1 MPKKANKVHVF
12 EKTKEYFKKFKNI
25 VIVDV
30 KDIST
35 DKIQKIRHEIVSLGE
50 TETLCGKT
58 TVIRKAITDLIEECK
73 GDLPKHIPK
82 QQLLDFSEAMPGVH
96 LLLIFTNKDI
106 ADISNIT
113 SKYVIEKQAKPGQ
126 LSPVEIIIPAG
137 PTGMDSSQ
145 IDYFQA
151 LKIPTKVMRNQ
162 LEITTATKS

>member
-58 TVIRKAITDLIEECK
+58 TVIRKAITDLIE
-73 GDLPKHIPK
+73 
-82 QQLLDFSEAMPGVH
+82 
-96 LLLIFTNKDI
+96 
-106 ADISNIT
+106 
-113 SKYVIEKQAKPGQ
+113 
-126 LSPVEIIIPAG
+126 
-137 PTGMDSSQ
+137 
-145 IDYFQA
+145 
-151 LKIPTKVMRNQ
+151 
-162 LEITTATKS
+162 